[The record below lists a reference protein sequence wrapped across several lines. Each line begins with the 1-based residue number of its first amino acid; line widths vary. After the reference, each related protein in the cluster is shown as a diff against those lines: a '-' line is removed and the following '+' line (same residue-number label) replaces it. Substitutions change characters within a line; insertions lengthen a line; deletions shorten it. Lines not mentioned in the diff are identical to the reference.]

1 MWVYPRLM
9 RRSRAPRVLHVVPA
23 VFGKHGQLGGAERY
37 ACELARAMSERTPT
51 RLVSFGDEEERWH
64 DAALQLRVLPRTSYL
79 RGNRFNPI
87 SPDLAAE
94 ILQADVVHCHQQHIL
109 SSSLS
114 ALFGRLAAKTVAV
127 TDHGGGGLDFSWYVS
142 TDLLFHCHLH
152 VSAFSRSSAGQ
163 QDNPRARVIL
173 GGVDAVRFSP
183 HEDSR
188 ARRSRAL
195 FVGRVLPHKGVH
207 DLIEALPSGIG
218 LDIVGPETDPG
229 YSTALRSLARGRDVT
244 FFGAVAETVLVDRY
258 RRALCVVLP
267 SVHRSRFGGDT
278 SVPELLGQTL
288 LEAMAC
294 GTPAI
299 ATSVGGMPETV
310 VDGVT
315 GFVVPPGEP
324 ATLRARLE
332 RLAGDRSLVDQMG
345 RAAVGHITRAFSWD
359 SVVERCFEAYGG
371 R

>member
-1 MWVYPRLM
+1 
-9 RRSRAPRVLHVVPA
+9 
-23 VFGKHGQLGGAERY
+23 
-37 ACELARAMSERTPT
+37 MSERTPT
-51 RLVSFGDEEERWH
+51 RLVSFGDEAQRWR
-64 DAALQLRVLPRTSYL
+64 DAALHLRVLPRTSYV
-79 RGNRFNPI
+79 RGNRFNPL

-109 SSSLS
+109 ASSLS
-114 ALFGRLAAKTVAV
+114 AMFGRMAGKTIAV
-127 TDHGGGGLDFSWYVS
+127 TDHGGGGFDFSWYVS
-142 TDLLFHCHLH
+142 TDALFDCHLH
-152 VSAFSRSSAGQ
+152 VSTFSRSSAGQ

-183 HEDSR
+183 QVDSL
-188 ARRSRAL
+188 ACRSRTL

-207 DLIEALPSGIG
+207 DLIEAMPPAIG

-229 YSTALRSLARGRDVT
+229 YSAALRSLARGRDLR
-244 FFGAVAETVLVDRY
+244 FFGAVTEAVLVDRY
-258 RRALCVVLP
+258 RHALCVVLP
-267 SVHRSRFGGDT
+267 SVHQSRFGAHT
-278 SVPELLGQTL
+278 NVPELLGQSL

-294 GTPAI
+294 GTPVV

-324 ATLRARLE
+324 TTLRARLE
-332 RLAGDRSLVDQMG
+332 RLAGDPSLVEQMG
-345 RAAVGHITRAFSWD
+345 RAAVAHTTRIFSWD
-359 SVVERCFEAYGG
+359 RVVDRCFEAYGY